1 VRNEKS
7 RPGMTPSGLF
17 CDCRFPS
24 SAANNTRAARRF
36 HLQSGRKIE
45 ALGQGEKPEA
55 PGMSRVMDAFA

>member
-1 VRNEKS
+1 MKTDSV
-7 RPGMTPSGLF
+7 GTVGHHWADGVTP
-17 CDCRFPS
+17 
-24 SAANNTRAARRF
+24 AAARV